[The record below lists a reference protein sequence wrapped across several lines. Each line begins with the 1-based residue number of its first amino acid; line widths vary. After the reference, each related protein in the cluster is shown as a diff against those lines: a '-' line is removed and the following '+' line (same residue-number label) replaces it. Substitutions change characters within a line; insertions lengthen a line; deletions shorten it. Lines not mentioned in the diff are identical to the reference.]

1 MRVRVAKSFYYRA
14 QDRRLMPGD
23 VVNIPDNEAKAWLHH
38 GMAMEDKS
46 VDVPEQ
52 KSAPVVE
59 VKPEVA
65 SEPVKVVAKRRAR
78 RK

>member
-1 MRVRVAKSFYYRA
+1 MRVRVAKSFWYQA
-14 QDRRLMPGD
+14 QKRHLVPGD
-23 VVNIPDNEAKAWLHH
+23 VINIPDNEAKVWLHH
-38 GMAMEDKS
+38 GMAMEDKT